1 MAKHYGKTQPYSY
14 VLQLDLEYLLC
25 QPSQCG
31 IRHSPSCVQLCWK
44 YCSNSSLVLRG
55 ILLLLSANQ
64 YIPKSLHRVILH
76 REYILQVFN
85 FANFAF
91 KNIYT
96 QKNKKIYMVHNLF
109 LTDSRNFSFMKYPI

>member
-14 VLQLDLEYLLC
+14 ILQLDLEYLLC

-31 IRHSPSCVQLCWK
+31 IRHSPS

-64 YIPKSLHRVILH
+64 YIPKSLHQVILH
-76 REYILQVFN
+76 REYVLQVFN
-85 FANFAF
+85 FVNFTF

-96 QKNKKIYMVHNLF
+96 QKTKKLYGSHFIF
-109 LTDSRNFSFMKYPI
+109 D